1 MQNVT
6 QRLLSAS
13 VRLLV
18 NLFFIPAQVK
28 IQKTCSA
35 ISAVLPLPAF
45 VKSACGFC
53 CMVLYSLCHEML
65 ETSFLSLHLDESYGA
80 DGTKILFHF
89 YSCLPVDVV
98 LLVQ

>member
-1 MQNVT
+1 MQNVI
-6 QRLLSAS
+6 QRILSLS

-18 NLFFIPAQVK
+18 NLVFIPAQVK
-28 IQKTCSA
+28 ILKLCSD

-45 VKSACGFC
+45 IKSACGFC

-80 DGTKILFHF
+80 NGTKL
-89 YSCLPVDVV
+89 
-98 LLVQ
+98 